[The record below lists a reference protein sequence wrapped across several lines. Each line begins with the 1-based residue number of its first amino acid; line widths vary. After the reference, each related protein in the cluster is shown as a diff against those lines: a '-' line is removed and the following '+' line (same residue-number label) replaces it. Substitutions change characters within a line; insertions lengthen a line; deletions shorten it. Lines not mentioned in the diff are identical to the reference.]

1 VTAEPLRTGSLRRRV
16 VVVAL
21 GLLLVVLVA
30 VALVVN
36 YLLGDRMRT
45 DLRQRLAD
53 RAGYAQMLSDQGV
66 SGQTL
71 ADRLAGQGITA
82 TLTTTGGQE
91 YIGREAPAWPGS
103 RPGTVHGHR
112 QLAGRRRRCRRTASS

>member
-66 SGQTL
+66 SVRPL
-71 ADRLAGQGITA
+71 P
-82 TLTTTGGQE
+82 TGW
-91 YIGREAPAWPGS
+91 PARAS
-103 RPGTVHGHR
+103 RPR
-112 QLAGRRRRCRRTASS
+112 